1 MSQEVRFS
9 RKNFRVHFFM
19 KMRPFLLYSNCMEA
33 RTLWKAGRHGLFAVL
48 KEEKPGI
55 GAQFASPSQRKE
67 GEDADW
73 KLLECR

>member
-1 MSQEVRFS
+1 
-9 RKNFRVHFFM
+9 
-19 KMRPFLLYSNCMEA
+19 MELILKRIA
-33 RTLWKAGRHGLFAVL
+33 KRRSYTIGRLAVL